1 MVVVGQDG
9 SSRVRWTQHHS
20 LWGPGG
26 PVATRE
32 NQIYPSDCEELHCD
46 PAESG
51 SWPLG
56 TGPSSAREARVQFSV
71 VPDSVSRWLL

>member
-51 SWPLG
+51 SWPLA
-56 TGPSSAREARVQFSV
+56 TPRSLSSLERKDRKSV
-71 VPDSVSRWLL
+71 V